1 MGSFF
6 HYGAALR
13 RQLGVAAGL
22 ATVVVAAPTA
32 WADEPSSGGDTGA
45 AADTSGAAANA
56 NAAPPPAA
64 PVEEEKIT
72 DVLEQKGQGYYFL
85 GLNYRGTI
93 VPKFMVNLFVDEGA
107 TFFSNTGGI
116 SFDYRKDHF
125 SIVTGLNFTDYSFD
139 PVLFL
144 QKGKNAGDPG
154 NWGAVNSS
162 LHAVYL
168 TVDLLWS
175 VPIAKQG
182 QVDFEFGF
190 SAGLGGVFG
199 DLYNTWVTDQTQPA
213 GTPSFASSSG
223 KLYYQ
228 CTQTP
233 GANGIAPGDGTLPA
247 GCNTS
252 NHQNATLSKTGPGR
266 GYREPNWFGGGSVPT
281 VFPWV
286 SLPILGFRFKPIK
299 EMEARINGGF
309 SVTGFFFNLAL
320 YYGFENPKSSP
331 H

>member
-6 HYGAALR
+6 HYGAALKWH
-13 RQLGVAAGL
+13 LGMAAGL
-22 ATVVVAAPTA
+22 ATVVLAAPTA
-32 WADEPSSGGDTGA
+32 WADEPSTGGDTGA
-45 AADTSGAAANA
+45 AADTSGAANA

-93 VPKFMVNLFVDEGA
+93 VPKFMVNMFVDEGA
-107 TFFSNTGGI
+107 TFYSNTGGL

-144 QKGKNAGDPG
+144 QKGKNPGDPG
-154 NWGAVNSS
+154 NWGVVHSN

-175 VPIAKQG
+175 VPIAKKG

-213 GTPSFASSSG
+213 GTPQFVSSSG
-223 KLYYQ
+223 KTYYQ
-228 CTQTP
+228 CVATGP
-233 GANGIAPGDGTLPA
+233 N
-247 GCNTS
+247 GCNYT
-252 NHQNATLSKTGPGR
+252 NHSGTTADPTTWKVGSGA
-266 GYREPNWFGGGSVPT
+266 GYREKNWFDSGGGSVPT
-281 VFPWV
+281 VFPWL

-299 EMEARINGGF
+299 EMEARVNGGF
-309 SVTGFFFNLAL
+309 SITGFFFNLAL